1 MKTYSGLF
9 LACFLL
15 ICLGIACERNQDVP
29 WSEALPEIPASYGE
43 LEAVTSVSEYPGWFQ
58 MWFEDDEGTI
68 RIVRVHLFDNVLL
81 DDVKTI
87 ERTGAAVKEVEEVV
101 EDEG

>member
-1 MKTYSGLF
+1 MKKFSGLF
-9 LACFLL
+9 LACLLL
-15 ICLGIACERNQDVP
+15 ICLGIACEKNQDVP
-29 WSEALPEIPASYGE
+29 WAEALPEIPASYGE
-43 LEAVTSVSEYPGWFQ
+43 LEAVTSVPEYPGWLQLWFQ
-58 MWFEDDEGTI
+58 DDAGTI

-87 ERTGAAVKEVEEVV
+87 ERTGSVVEEVV